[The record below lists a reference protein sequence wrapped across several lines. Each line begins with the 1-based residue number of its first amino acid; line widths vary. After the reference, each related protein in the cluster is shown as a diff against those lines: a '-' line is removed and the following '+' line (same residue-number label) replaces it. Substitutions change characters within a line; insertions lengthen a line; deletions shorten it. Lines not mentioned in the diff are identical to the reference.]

1 MYSLGHLRA
10 AFAASLSYGPLA
22 TGGFIMAHKN
32 DERKKEIDADE
43 VIRNYEESPDQAVPS
58 EMNDERAN
66 VEWYEQAQ
74 QDSRIPP
81 EAVLTGG
88 DVDAAWDQAEVGDET
103 VGGSSPT
110 PDQDIV
116 DEIGRALGVEYG
128 EGEPL
133 RTTEKIERRDEKRW
147 ELNPASSE
155 DYVERTQAADAS
167 PPAKTEPI
175 PNKRQASSRKRSKRK
190 AA

>member
-1 MYSLGHLRA
+1 M
-10 AFAASLSYGPLA
+10 
-22 TGGFIMAHKN
+22 T
-32 DERKKEIDADE
+32 ERGKGLKKEFDADE
-43 VIRNYEESPDQAVPS
+43 VIRDYMESGDQPVPSDQDEQQTDMEWYDQAKQDPS
-58 EMNDERAN
+58 
-66 VEWYEQAQ
+66 V
-74 QDSRIPP
+74 PP
-81 EAVLTGG
+81 EAVLSGG
-88 DVDAAWDQAEVGDET
+88 DVDAAWDQAAVGDET

-116 DEIGRALGVEYG
+116 DEIGKALGVNYG

-155 DYVERTQAADAS
+155 DYVERTQAPDAS
-167 PPAKTEPI
+167 SA
-175 PNKRQASSRKRSKRK
+175 SRKKPIQRKRRSSSAKRGKRK